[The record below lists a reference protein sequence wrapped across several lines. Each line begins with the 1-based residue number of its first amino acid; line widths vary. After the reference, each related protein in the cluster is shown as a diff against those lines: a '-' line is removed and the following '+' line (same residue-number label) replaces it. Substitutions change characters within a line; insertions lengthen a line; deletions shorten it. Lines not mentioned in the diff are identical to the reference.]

1 MPFGGGMGDN
11 ISPPLEWTG
20 GPVSTGSFA
29 LVLFDATYGMLHW
42 VVWDIPS
49 TATALPEG
57 IAAGYDLSEVPG
69 AHQVSASGHEYFG
82 PCSAGAIAGTY
93 EYRLYALSETS
104 LTLEESTAPADAQA
118 AVEAAELET
127 AVWAGKPE

>member
-1 MPFGGGMGDN
+1 
-11 ISPPLEWTG
+11 
-20 GPVSTGSFA
+20 
-29 LVLFDATYGMLHW
+29 
-42 VVWDIPS
+42 
-49 TATALPEG
+49 
-57 IAAGYDLSEVPG
+57 LSEVQV

-82 PCSAGAIAGTY
+82 PCIAGAIAGTY

-104 LTLEESTAPADAQA
+104 LTLEESKSPADAQA